1 MARAPVT
8 GEIRRRHGAATAS
21 SAVTVRLTASK
32 AAKAAKAADG
42 RTRPQKGAQG
52 PFKVVHGC
60 SAVDGSKFA
69 QSPRANIPAA
79 LPVAAL
85 YRPAT
90 CPMQHVGVRMPPAL
104 LGTEIGLQ
112 GPSLLSLRCCSCRRT
127 GPNSVARRR
136 AAKKGQRRHRP
147 NQPTR
152 KARRMK
158 GKRKKT
164 LTKTRRW
171 SPSAGHQWR
180 YLLPRAAV
188 ATGRPVATGCPVAQA
203 ANCAAAVLR
212 CCGAAVLWCCGLHAA
227 GRLLP
232 IRRMNAGH
240 PTLQRRSRSVSNA
253 HLPQGRRFSNLT
265 DGRHVSDLGRIAACR
280 VGTSTS
286 SVSRYS
292 IFISRKADPKGK
304 DEVIRVLV
312 IGKCYSDAL
321 VLL

>member
-1 MARAPVT
+1 MALSVT
-8 GEIRRRHGAATAS
+8 ARRCRHWPSRRHWLS
-21 SAVTVRLTASK
+21 R
-32 AAKAAKAADG
+32 
-42 RTRPQKGAQG
+42 RPS
-52 PFKVVHGC
+52 C
-60 SAVDGSKFA
+60 
-69 QSPRANIPAA
+69 
-79 LPVAAL
+79 
-85 YRPAT
+85 
-90 CPMQHVGVRMPPAL
+90 
-104 LGTEIGLQ
+104 E
-112 GPSLLSLRCCSCRRT
+112 LRC
-127 GPNSVARRR
+127 G
-136 AAKKGQRRHRP
+136 G
-147 NQPTR
+147 
-152 KARRMK
+152 
-158 GKRKKT
+158 
-164 LTKTRRW
+164 
-171 SPSAGHQWR
+171 
-180 YLLPRAAV
+180 
-188 ATGRPVATGCPVAQA
+188 
-203 ANCAAAVLR
+203 AAVLR